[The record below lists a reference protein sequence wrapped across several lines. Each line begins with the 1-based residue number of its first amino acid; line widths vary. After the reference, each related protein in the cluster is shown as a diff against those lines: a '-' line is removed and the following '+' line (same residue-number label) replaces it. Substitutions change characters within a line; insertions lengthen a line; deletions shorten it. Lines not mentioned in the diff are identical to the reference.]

1 MGSNFRNFI
10 FFLVSIN
17 QIKNTVN
24 TYLREIITQK
34 KREQKRILIKS
45 FLISIINLYFL
56 LISISIFED
65 SIIEGEWIIFE
76 NLKELSK
83 KL

>member
-34 KREQKRILIKS
+34 KKRTKKNLDKKFFNIYNKFI
-45 FLISIINLYFL
+45 FLINIHKHL
-56 LISISIFED
+56 
-65 SIIEGEWIIFE
+65 
-76 NLKELSK
+76 
-83 KL
+83 

>member
-1 MGSNFRNFI
+1 MDSNFRNFI

-65 SIIEGEWIIFE
+65 SIIEGE
-76 NLKELSK
+76 
-83 KL
+83 

>member
-24 TYLREIITQK
+24 TYLREIITK

-65 SIIEGEWIIFE
+65 SIIEEE
-76 NLKELSK
+76 
-83 KL
+83 

>member
-65 SIIEGEWIIFE
+65 SIIEEE
-76 NLKELSK
+76 
-83 KL
+83 

>member
-1 MGSNFRNFI
+1 MDSNFRNFI

-56 LISISIFED
+56 LITISIFED
-65 SIIEGEWIIFE
+65 SIIEGE
-76 NLKELSK
+76 
-83 KL
+83 

>member
-65 SIIEGEWIIFE
+65 SIIEGE
-76 NLKELSK
+76 
-83 KL
+83 

>member
-56 LISISIFED
+56 LITISIFED
-65 SIIEGEWIIFE
+65 SIIEGE
-76 NLKELSK
+76 
-83 KL
+83 

>member
-34 KREQKRILIKS
+34 KRTKK
-45 FLISIINLYFL
+45 NLDKVF
-56 LISISIFED
+56 
-65 SIIEGEWIIFE
+65 
-76 NLKELSK
+76 
-83 KL
+83 

>member
-1 MGSNFRNFI
+1 MDSNFRNFI

-34 KREQKRILIKS
+34 KREQKRILIKFFNIYNKFI
-45 FLISIINLYFL
+45 FLINIHKHL
-56 LISISIFED
+56 
-65 SIIEGEWIIFE
+65 
-76 NLKELSK
+76 
-83 KL
+83 